1 MTEPK
6 RAPNAESCAEGSSV
20 LHYPKHSCIQQLLL
34 SCLSCL
40 SSLLGEDQD
49 SSYESC
55 YFYSGLFLQ
64 HNTTNKKQEGQSDA
78 QSTNWSLHCIVLEL
92 HLFFSHPADKYS
104 AYSPENTQT
113 EMSELQSVP
122 AGAMLEDKS
131 LIM

>member
-1 MTEPK
+1 MNHAIFTLVCFCSTTPPIK
-6 RAPNAESCAEGSSV
+6 NRKDRVMHRAPTG
-20 LHYPKHSCIQQLLL
+20 HYTV
-34 SCLSCL
+34 
-40 SSLLGEDQD
+40 
-49 SSYESC
+49 
-55 YFYSGLFLQ
+55 F
-64 HNTTNKKQEGQSDA
+64 
-78 QSTNWSLHCIVLEL
+78 VLEL